1 MTAIPIGTNAT
12 GLRTERDSMGEIQ
25 VPAEHYWGAQ
35 TQRSLVHFSIGNDIM
50 PIGIPHAYGYVK
62 KAAALVN
69 QAAGRLDPARAAAIC
84 AAADEVIAGQ
94 LDAEFPLYVWQTGSG
109 TQSNMNA
116 NEVMA
121 NRASQLLGI
130 AFGAKGRIHP
140 NDDLNMGQSSN
151 DTFPTAMHVAAILE
165 LEDRLLPSLRAL
177 HAAIAAKSA
186 EWADVVKIGRTHL
199 QDAVPLTVGQEW
211 SGYAAQLA
219 FAIGLVE
226 QSCGPLYELA
236 AGGTAVGTGLN
247 APKGFAE
254 AIAAQVAAL
263 TGQPFVTAP
272 NKFMALG
279 GLDAM
284 VAAMAALR
292 GVAVAL
298 MKVAND
304 LRWLASGPRCGIG
317 ELILPENEPGSS
329 IMPGKVNPTQ
339 CEAMVMI
346 CTQVIGEDAAVA
358 FAGSQGQFEL
368 NTMRP
373 IVINNFLHSAR
384 ILGDGA
390 GTFRR
395 YTVEGVQ
402 LNRER
407 IAEHLDR
414 SLMLVTALAPIIG
427 YDKAAHI
434 AHEAHVKGQ
443 TLREAALESGAIDA
457 AAFDRAVDART
468 MV

>member
-1 MTAIPIGTNAT
+1 M
-12 GLRTERDSMGEIQ
+12 
-25 VPAEHYWGAQ
+25 
-35 TQRSLVHFSIGNDIM
+35 
-50 PIGIPHAYGYVK
+50 
-62 KAAALVN
+62 
-69 QAAGRLDPARAAAIC
+69 
-84 AAADEVIAGQ
+84 
-94 LDAEFPLYVWQTGSG
+94 
-109 TQSNMNA
+109 
-116 NEVMA
+116 
-121 NRASQLLGI
+121 
-130 AFGAKGRIHP
+130 
-140 NDDLNMGQSSN
+140 SS
-151 DTFPTAMHVAAILE
+151 P
-165 LEDRLLPSLRAL
+165 P
-177 HAAIAAKSA
+177 
-186 EWADVVKIGRTHL
+186 
-199 QDAVPLTVGQEW
+199 
-211 SGYAAQLA
+211 
-219 FAIGLVE
+219 
-226 QSCGPLYELA
+226 
-236 AGGTAVGTGLN
+236 GGTAVGTGLN

-254 AIAAQVAAL
+254 AIAAKLAEL
-263 TGQPFVTAP
+263 IGQPFVTAP

-279 GLDAM
+279 GLEAM

-292 GVAVAL
+292 GVAVVL
-298 MKVAND
+298 FKIAND

-346 CTQVIGEDAAVA
+346 CTQVIGEDTAVA
-358 FAGSQGQFEL
+358 FAGSQGHFEL

-384 ILGDGA
+384 LLGDGA

-395 YTVEGVQ
+395 YTVEGAR
-402 LNRER
+402 LDRDR
-407 IAEHLDR
+407 IAGHLDR

-457 AAFDRAVDART
+457 AAFDEAVDARR